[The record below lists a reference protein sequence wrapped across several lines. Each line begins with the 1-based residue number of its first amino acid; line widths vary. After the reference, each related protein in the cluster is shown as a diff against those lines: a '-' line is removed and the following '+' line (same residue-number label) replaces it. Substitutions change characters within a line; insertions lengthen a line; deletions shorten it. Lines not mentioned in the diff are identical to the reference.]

1 MSVVQMSSAVPAAS
15 APAPQQVFQYDL
27 TKTFGIPTPKPV
39 MVPGGNPQA
48 ANPFTPVKDPIYVF
62 IRDLIR
68 VLAAWWTV
76 PAGNEGMLLFG
87 PTQAGKT
94 TLVKNFFARLNVPL
108 VVIPCGKN
116 TKLEDYLFQPVFSNE
131 GGFSM
136 RYEEGPLTQAVR
148 NGWVVCLDEVDR
160 LPAKE
165 STRLHELLG
174 GAPLL
179 VPQLSDKPIPRSKN
193 VRFCATANTNL
204 RGDESGLY
212 AGAQK
217 QDGAF
222 LQRWVYMKVGYMAAD
237 VEKALVKSKYPDLQ
251 DVVIDV
257 LVELANATRSAF
269 VDGGGDGSE
278 QLGVVLSTRKVLE
291 TAHYLRILKD
301 DKEPFMPALDLCLLA
316 SASPAERDAIVR
328 MLRMVVNKPASP

>member
-1 MSVVQMSSAVPAAS
+1 MSVVQMAAAAS
-15 APAPQQVFQYDL
+15 GPATQQVFHYDL

-39 MVPGGNPQA
+39 MVPGGDPKDT
-48 ANPFTPVKDPIYVF
+48 NPFIPVKDPIYVF
-62 IRDLIR
+62 IRDLMR
-68 VLAAWWTV
+68 LVAAWWTV
-76 PAGNEGMLLFG
+76 PAETEGLLLFG

-94 TLVKNFFARLNVPL
+94 TLLKNFFARLNVPL

-116 TKLEDYLFQPVFSNE
+116 TKVEDFLFQPVFSNN
-131 GGFSM
+131 GGLSM
-136 RYEEGPLTQAVR
+136 RYEEGPLTLAIR
-148 NGWVVCLDEVDR
+148 NGWVVCFDEVDR

-165 STRLHELLG
+165 ATRLHELLA
-174 GAPLL
+174 GAALL
-179 VPQLSDKPIPRSKN
+179 VPQLSDKPIPRHKG
-193 VRFCATANTNL
+193 VRFCGTSNTNL
-204 RGDESGLY
+204 RGDETGIY
-212 AGAQK
+212 PGAQK

-222 LQRWVYMKVGYMAAD
+222 LQRWVYVKVGYMAAD

-257 LVELANATRSAF
+257 LVELANATRAAF

-278 QLGVVLSTRKVLE
+278 QLGVVMSTRKVLQ